1 MKGKIAI
8 IPIKGTIV
16 SESGFIFPLPVPIK
30 VGGTIS
36 SEIIE
41 FLEEVEKNKKIKA
54 IVLEIDS
61 PGGTPYPCKEIAMRI
76 QNFSKPVIAWV
87 KESATSGAYWI
98 ASACKKIV
106 ADHLS
111 IIGSIGVTS
120 LRPDFTE
127 LLKKFG
133 IDIETLASGIHKTLG
148 LPFQK
153 TTPEEKEILKQEIE
167 IIYQHFLQEVAKNR
181 NLSEEVVKEISTGK
195 IYLGE
200 EAKRI
205 GLIDILGGKNEALK
219 TAQEI
224 TKLKTYQI
232 VDYNK
237 KIGQPKGLLSKLLR

>member
-1 MKGKIAI
+1 MKNKIAI

-16 SESGFIFPLPVPIK
+16 SESGFIFPIPLPIK
-30 VGGTIS
+30 IGGTVS
-36 SEIIE
+36 TEIIE
-41 FLEEVEKNKKIKA
+41 FLEEAEKNKKIKVV
-54 IVLEIDS
+54 ILEIDS
-61 PGGTPYPCKEIAMRI
+61 PGGTPYPCKEIAQMVKI
-76 QNFSKPVIAWV
+76 SSKPVIAWI

-98 ASACKKIV
+98 ASGCKKIV

-111 IIGSIGVTS
+111 IIGSIGVIS

-133 IDIETLASGIHKTLG
+133 MDIETFASGIHKTLG

-153 TTPEEKEILKQEIE
+153 STPEEKEILKQELD

-181 NLSEEVVKEISTGK
+181 NLSEEIVKEISTGK

-200 EAKRI
+200 EAKKI

-219 TAQEI
+219 AAQEI
-224 TKLKTYQI
+224 AKLKTYQI
-232 VDYNK
+232 IDYNK